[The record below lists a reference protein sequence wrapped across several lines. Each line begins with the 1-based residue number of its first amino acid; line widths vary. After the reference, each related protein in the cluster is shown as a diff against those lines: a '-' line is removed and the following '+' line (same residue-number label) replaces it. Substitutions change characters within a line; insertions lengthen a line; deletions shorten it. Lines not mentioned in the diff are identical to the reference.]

1 MGKSDTLL
9 WVTMGIMLVVFLPV
23 GLIMLAYLMLKMIYS
38 MITPTESTNTEEEN
52 EIERPPTEE
61 EKKTHNIL
69 LYDANFKQNELSNDE
84 ADKAR

>member
-1 MGKSDTLL
+1 
-9 WVTMGIMLVVFLPV
+9 
-23 GLIMLAYLMLKMIYS
+23 

-84 ADKAR
+84 AEKAR